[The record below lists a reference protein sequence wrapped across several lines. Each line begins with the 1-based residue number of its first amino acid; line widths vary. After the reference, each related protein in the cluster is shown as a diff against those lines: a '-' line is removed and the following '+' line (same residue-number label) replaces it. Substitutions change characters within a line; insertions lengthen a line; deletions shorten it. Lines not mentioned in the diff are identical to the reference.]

1 MIRPLLW
8 ILFFLPLSLLAQEQ
22 RILVDSIYNFL
33 TLDQKIGQ
41 LFMIMVNPDRDA
53 VKRKQHL
60 DQIQQQHVG
69 AIVFSKGTA
78 AQQQIDTKVYQYHSR
93 IPLLVGADAEWG
105 MAMRLSD
112 VSPYPYAMTLGALP
126 HNDLIYALGKR
137 MGERQRH
144 MGVHVSFSP
153 VADVNINPDNP
164 IVGVRSFGDDPV
176 RVSTK
181 AIALM
186 EGLQDAGVLAVAKHF
201 PGHGA
206 SGKDSH
212 KTLAKINRSKAALDA
227 VELVPFKQLIEK
239 GVKGIMIGHLSV
251 TALES
256 NISAPVSAS
265 EAVVSTLLKNKMGF
279 EGLVFTDA
287 LNMSGI
293 TNYVTHPS
301 LSCFMAGA
309 DVLVMPVN
317 LKKAILSIK
326 DAYLSGSISSTRLEH
341 SVKKIIGAKY
351 NAQLFKQ
358 HQKPPSSASLNPTF
372 YDHYLKKKIAEQS
385 IVLIHQDKNSFPI
398 ESHSS
403 IGYVVI
409 GSPNDTIFL
418 ESLSGYGTLSQL
430 SIADAKLSANLFD
443 KIIVGIFIDTSTPWE
458 RQSISR
464 FERKILNELSMHPN
478 VHVVLFGNSY
488 GLSLLSPLDR
498 FSSVILAHEQQ
509 EAFKKGAAKILF
521 GKLSAIGTLP
531 INIQQ

>member
-1 MIRPLLW
+1 
-8 ILFFLPLSLLAQEQ
+8 
-22 RILVDSIYNFL
+22 
-33 TLDQKIGQ
+33 
-41 LFMIMVNPDRDA
+41 MIMVHPDRDA

-60 DQIQQQHVG
+60 DQIQHQHVG

-78 AQQQIDTKVYQYHSR
+78 AQQQIDTKVYQYHSA

-112 VSPYPYAMTLGALP
+112 VSPYPFAMTLGALP
-126 HNDLIYALGKR
+126 HDDLIYALGKR
-137 MGERQRH
+137 IGERKRN

-164 IVGVRSFGDDPV
+164 IIGARSFGDNPV
-176 RVSTK
+176 RVSKK

-212 KTLAKINRSKAALDA
+212 KTLAKINRSKTALDA
-227 VELVPFKQLIEK
+227 VELIPFKQLIEK

-251 TALES
+251 PALES
-256 NISAPVSAS
+256 NTSVPVSIS
-265 EAVVSTLLKNKMGF
+265 KAVVSTFLKNKMGF

-293 TNYVTHPS
+293 TNYVKYPS

-317 LKKAILSIK
+317 LKKAIQSIK

-341 SVKKIIGAKY
+341 SVKKILDAKY

-358 HQKPPSSASLNPTF
+358 HQKPPSSDALMTTF
-372 YDHYLKKKIAEQS
+372 YDRYLKKHIAEQS
-385 IVLIHQDKNSFPI
+385 IVLVHEDKKTFPI
-398 ESHSS
+398 EARST
-403 IGYVVI
+403 IGYIAV
-409 GSPNDTIFL
+409 GAPNDTTFIKELNNF
-418 ESLSGYGTLSQL
+418 GIASQL
-430 SIADAKLSANLFD
+430 ASDEAINLMDAYKT
-443 KIIVGIFIDTSTPWE
+443 IVVGVFKDTTSPWTKQLID
-458 RQSISR
+458 QS
-464 FERKILNELSMHPN
+464 ERKIIDDLSMHPN
-478 VHVVLFGNSY
+478 MHVVFFGNSY
-488 GLSLLSPLDR
+488 GLSCISPLDR

-509 EAFKKGAAKILF
+509 VAFKKAAARTLF

-531 INIQQ
+531 INVQQ